1 MVGKDEMNG
10 RVNPALEAD
19 DDIPNE
25 EVEKL
30 KAMGGGGS
38 GRNSTGGTG
47 SGRNST
53 GGSGVQRITTGG
65 GGGQRSTTNANPTQS
80 QTSL

>member
-1 MVGKDEMNG
+1 MGKMYGAATMVGKDEMNG

-19 DDIPNE
+19 DDIPIE

-30 KAMGGGGS
+30 KAMGGGTNA
-38 GRNSTGGTG
+38 RNSTGG
-47 SGRNST
+47 
-53 GGSGVQRITTGG
+53 
-65 GGGQRSTTNANPTQS
+65 GQGHRSSVNPTMTSGIQG